1 MIIKPSENRFSLRNG
16 TLFRGLRL
24 YAGMPKILLIIL
36 LIGFFGQL
44 KAQKVDFSLA
54 STEPVKTVSLFPNPA
69 TDVISVLFDQPL
81 AGNSNLV
88 MYTIIGNEVNIEPEL
103 VDEFEVRIRVRD
115 LPSGYY
121 LLAVRNEKSGLR
133 VTRKFLKR

>member
-1 MIIKPSENRFSLRNG
+1 MML
-16 TLFRGLRL
+16 T
-24 YAGMPKILLIIL
+24 AV
-36 LIGFFGQL
+36 FGHSV
-44 KAQKVDFSLA
+44 AQKSEVYTA
-54 STEPVKTVSLFPNPA
+54 SNEPIKAVTVFPNPA
-69 TDVISVLFDQPL
+69 SETISVLFEQPL
-81 AGNSNLV
+81 AAGSNLV

-103 VDEFEVRIRVRD
+103 VDEFEVRVRVRD

>member
-1 MIIKPSENRFSLRNG
+1 MEPFLGE
-16 TLFRGLRL
+16 LRL
-24 YAGMPKILLIIL
+24 YTSMPKILFSLL
-36 LIGFFGQL
+36 LIGVFGQL

-54 STEPVKTVSLFPNPA
+54 SAEPLKAVSVFPNPA

-103 VDEFEVRIRVRD
+103 VDDFEVRIRVRE

-121 LLAVRNEKSGLR
+121 LLAVRNEKSGLK
-133 VTRKFLKR
+133 VTKKFLKR